1 MTERER
7 TEWSVPERELMAHV
21 RDRLDADE
29 PAMVATVVD
38 VEGSAYRRPGA
49 KMVVSPSKGG
59 VGAIT
64 AGCLE
69 SEVRQLAEQV
79 LDDGEPT
86 VKTFDLTGDDDVW
99 GFGVGCNGVIDV
111 LLEPLDESIGPA
123 VEAYE
128 RGEETTVATVVA
140 SDVDGVSVGDRATD
154 GFEDFPDE
162 VEAAIRAADVEKSR
176 TVDVETDA
184 GTVSVFVDR
193 IVPPAELV
201 VIGSG
206 HDVSPIV
213 DLALNVDFRVT
224 VVTFRGA
231 DGAKERFPDADR
243 VVATS
248 PRSLTDDVTFDANTY
263 VVVMSHNFIDDR
275 LALEAL
281 LETDVAVHRD
291 DGAERAL
298 RGDARSVRGGGRR
311 DSVDRTGERVHAGRS
326 RPRRRRAVSGRTQ
339 RGRRGVGRSERSE
352 RGTPPGGDRKP
363 STTEPKRSRRGI
375 VPPFRSKMRKRGI
388 ERQVEEPAQSD
399 ARRAM

>member
-1 MTERER
+1 MTETER
-7 TEWSVPERELMAHV
+7 SEWSVPERELMAHV

-29 PAMVATVVD
+29 PAMLATVVD

-69 SEVRQLAEQV
+69 SEVKQLAEKV

-111 LLEPLDESIGPA
+111 LLEPLDESIRPA

-128 RGEETTVATVVA
+128 RGEESTVATVVA
-140 SDVDGVSVGDRATD
+140 SDADGVSVGDRATD
-154 GFEDFPDE
+154 DFEDLPDE
-162 VEAAIRAADVEKSR
+162 VEAMIRAADVEKSR
-176 TVDVETDA
+176 TVSVETDA

-193 IVPPAELV
+193 ISPPAELV
-201 VIGSG
+201 VVGSG

-248 PRSLTDDVTFDANTY
+248 PRSLTDDVTFDANTH

-275 LALEAL
+275 LALESL
-281 LETDVAVHRD
+281 LETDVPYV
-291 DGAERAL
+291 GMMGPKERFEEMLEAFEEEGVEIPATERKNVYTPVGL
-298 RGDARSVRGGGRR
+298 DLGGGAPYQVAH
-311 DSVDRTGERVHAGRS
+311 SVVGEALAVRNGRS
-326 RPRRRRAVSGRTQ
+326 GGHLREGTKSVHDRATA
-339 RGRRGVGRSERSE
+339 E
-352 RGTPPGGDRKP
+352 
-363 STTEPKRSRRGI
+363 
-375 VPPFRSKMRKRGI
+375 
-388 ERQVEEPAQSD
+388 
-399 ARRAM
+399 